1 MKKSVDRPQKSRY
14 LYPMKKIIVV
24 LLLSVSAQAANL
36 DGFFAALAKV
46 ESSGNAKAVNK
57 KENALGIYQIR
68 PAYFKDSRVKGN
80 HEQVFNPVFARQ
92 VCEAYFKRYEPA
104 AFASGDFE
112 TLARLHN
119 NGPSWAKSKSKTNQ
133 YWNKIQK
140 NLK

>member
-1 MKKSVDRPQKSRY
+1 MKT
-14 LYPMKKIIVV
+14 MFT
-24 LLLSVSAQAANL
+24 LLFAISASAANL
-36 DGFFAALAKV
+36 DPFFAALGKV

-68 PAYFKDSRVKGN
+68 PAYFKDANVKGN
-80 HEQVFNPVFARQ
+80 HSQVFDPVFARR
-92 VCEAYFKRYEPA
+92 VCEAYFKKYEKKA
-104 AFASGDFE
+104 LDNGDFE

>member
-1 MKKSVDRPQKSRY
+1 
-14 LYPMKKIIVV
+14 
-24 LLLSVSAQAANL
+24 VSAQAANL

-57 KENALGIYQIR
+57 KETALGIYQIR
-68 PAYFKDSRVKGN
+68 PGYFKDARVKGN
-80 HEQVFNPVFARQ
+80 HEQVFNPVFARS
-92 VCEAYFKRYEPA
+92 VCEAYFNRYEPA